1 MDRRSLFRT
10 VAATGLLGL
19 AVGTARGATETIR
32 LVHFDGTACNPDWL
46 GRDRD
51 LTLALAPKNGD

>member
-10 VAATGLLGL
+10 VAATGLPCLV
-19 AVGTARGATETIR
+19 VGTARGATETIR
-32 LVHFDGTACNPDWL
+32 LVQFEGIACNPDWF

-51 LTLALAPKNGD
+51 PILALAPKNGG